1 MSMLHPSYNEL
12 MSVVNKDAK
21 EDEQVVK
28 SRYSIVMSTAKRAR
42 QLVDLGYMEQE
53 DHSIK
58 PLSVAVDE
66 LYTGKVRI
74 LTPEQAEQ
82 MAAEKALGEAGEA
95 EEQSV
100 EQAAEETG
108 EETADAPAEETE
120 EERPEETE

>member
-28 SRYSIVMSTAKRAR
+28 SRYSIMMSTAKRAR

-74 LTPEQAEQ
+74 LTPEQAAE
-82 MAAEKALGEAGEA
+82 MEAEKAAA
-95 EEQSV
+95 P
-100 EQAAEETG
+100 AEETG
-108 EETADAPAEETE
+108 EEPAAEETADAPAEEAE

>member
-66 LYTGKVRI
+66 MYTGKVRI
-74 LTPEQAEQ
+74 LTPEEAER
-82 MAAEKALGEAGEA
+82 MEAEKALEAA
-95 EEQSV
+95 KAAPEE
-100 EQAAEETG
+100 AAEEPSA
-108 EETADAPAEETE
+108 EEETE
-120 EERPEETE
+120 EGPEKTGEEPAADPE